1 MQEVARRARP
11 HRPLFAPAEPRRT
24 IEAASRIRVAM
35 LSRGMTRSILD
46 ALDAAARTSRGIHF
60 VGESRLSYADL
71 RQAAAR
77 MGSALAER
85 YAVGRP
91 VLIVMPNGAPAVTA
105 FFAALHA
112 GLVPSVMPLPRPF
125 ADLTR
130 TFEGLAKVSRHADHA
145 PVLAS
150 PAVRD
155 MLAKAPET
163 AHLELLDPSTLDAA
177 PTAPRSHGIGLIQFT
192 SGSLGD
198 PKGVVLTQDA
208 VLGNGEA
215 IARAL
220 DATPQDIGCAWVP
233 LAHDMGLVGT
243 LVFLMAETCD
253 QVLMTTEQFARDPG
267 QWLRVAAEQRA
278 TLVTGPPFSY
288 ELAARRLLRD
298 AERGVAM
305 PDLSSIRG
313 CVVGAEPIDAR
324 TLRRVDAL
332 LAPYGFGA
340 HGDPWVMAYGMAE
353 YACVATMARGLRTV
367 TVRPANAP
375 GQAIEEDPAGLEL
388 TACGTALEGAEVRLV
403 DGEGQAVGARVAG
416 RIQLR
421 GRSTMVGYWRDLER
435 STAAFD
441 GPWIHTGDIG
451 FMIDGALYISGREKD
466 VIIVRGRHY
475 FPEEVEAVALEVP
488 GVRAGGVV
496 AFGVVDPSGG
506 PERVVVVIEAVGE
519 ASASGELDTAVRQH
533 VADRLDLLVDV
544 KITGARE
551 VPRTPSG
558 KPRRGEA
565 RQRWG

>member
-1 MQEVARRARP
+1 
-11 HRPLFAPAEPRRT
+11 
-24 IEAASRIRVAM
+24 
-35 LSRGMTRSILD
+35 MTRSILD
-46 ALDAAARTSRGIHF
+46 ALDAAARTPRGIHF
-60 VGESRLSYADL
+60 VGEARLTYTEL

-91 VLIVMPNGAPAVTA
+91 ILIVMPNGAMAVTA

-125 ADLTR
+125 TDLTR
-130 TFEGLAKVSRHADHA
+130 TFEGFAKVSRHADHA
-145 PVLAS
+145 PILAS

-155 MLAKAPET
+155 MLARAPET
-163 AHLELLDPSTLDAA
+163 AHLELLDPTTLDAS
-177 PTAPRSHGIGLIQFT
+177 PTPPRPHGIGLIQYT

-220 DATPQDIGCAWVP
+220 DATPQDIGCSWVP

-243 LVFLMAETCD
+243 LVFMMAESCE

-267 QWLRVAAEQRA
+267 QWLRVAAEQSA

-288 ELAARRLLRD
+288 ELAARRLIKD
-298 AERGVAM
+298 AARGVAV

-324 TLRRVDAL
+324 TLRRVAEL

-340 HGDPWVMAYGMAE
+340 NGDPWVMAYGMAE
-353 YACVATMARGLRTV
+353 YACVATMARGLRT
-367 TVRPANAP
+367 TSVRPANAP
-375 GQAIEEDPAGLEL
+375 GQPIVEDPAGLEL
-388 TACGTALEGAEVRLV
+388 TANGRSLPGAELRLV
-403 DGEGQAVGARVAG
+403 DAEGQVVGERVAG

-421 GRSTMVGYWRDLER
+421 GRSTMVGYWRDLEA

-441 GPWIHTGDIG
+441 GPWVRTGDVG
-451 FMIDGALYISGREKD
+451 FISGGELYISGREKD
-466 VIIVRGRHY
+466 VIIMRGRHY
-475 FPEEVEAVALEVP
+475 FPEEIEAVALEVD

-506 PERVVVVIEAVGE
+506 PEQVIVVIEA
-519 ASASGELDTAVRQH
+519 SGETAELEAAVKLH
-533 VADRLDLLVDV
+533 VADRLELLVTV
-544 KITGARE
+544 KTTGSRT

-558 KPRRGEA
+558 KARRGEA